1 LGIST
6 FTGSLRSEVNLIE
19 AYTASLKGA
28 IEVSGQNVNVLGMIT
43 AQQFNVTYVSS
54 SVMYQSGSTKFG
66 NSSDD
71 RHEFTGSL
79 HITGSSTFNSTAA
92 KVMEVQ
98 SGTSTGGYVR
108 FTYNGSSNSIGY
120 IGNSNQL
127 SGVGTV
133 SDLELRADTNLT
145 LTAGAAISTSTPS
158 GSVYQVRNTN
168 GASGDHI
175 FKSFNTQILKLDG
188 GTNTATF
195 ADNIILASG
204 KGIDFSA
211 TSNGSGTTTSEL
223 LNDYEEGEWT
233 PTFTTGTSGTIT
245 VDTVN
250 TKARYTKI
258 GRQVTVAGSF
268 YVTSVSS
275 PVGEWRIQGL
285 PFTSNT
291 GTSLRSA
298 VSVFAD
304 GLETTATT
312 SIVGY
317 VDPNVTY
324 ITLYKYA
331 AGIVST
337 MAADVKAGSYV
348 FLTATYNV

>member
-1 LGIST
+1 MTFIDKGTNDNSVVGTFVDINGTNSLGGLAVVGHRKDNQS
-6 FTGSLRSEVNLIE
+6 GLVLR
-19 AYTASLKGA
+19 
-28 IEVSGQNVNVLGMIT
+28 GQNKVANSGAVN
-43 AQQFNVTYVSS
+43 
-54 SVMYQSGSTKFG
+54 
-66 NSSDD
+66 
-71 RHEFTGSL
+71 
-79 HITGSSTFNSTAA
+79 
-92 KVMEVQ
+92 
-98 SGTSTGGYVR
+98 
-108 FTYNGSSNSIGY
+108 GY
-120 IGNSNQL
+120 ITSVIGNAY
-127 SGVGTV
+127 
-133 SDLELRADTNLT
+133 SDNALTT
-145 LTAGAAISTSTPS
+145 LTTGVTGKSISFLGQDTELANLNFNGDLTI
-158 GSVYQVRNTN
+158 TN
-168 GASGDHI
+168 G
-175 FKSFNTQILKLDG
+175 NLVV
-188 GTNTATF
+188 
-195 ADNIILASG
+195 ASG

-312 SIVGY
+312 SIIGY

-331 AGIVST
+331 AGVVST

>member
-1 LGIST
+1 
-6 FTGSLRSEVNLIE
+6 LRSEVNGIE

-28 IEVSGQNVNVLGMIT
+28 AI
-43 AQQFNVTYVSS
+43 VSS
-54 SVMYQSGSTKFG
+54 SQQITNYNLFAVTSSANTFYG
-66 NSSDD
+66 NQTI
-71 RHEFTGSL
+71 TGSL
-79 HITGSSTFNSTAA
+79 NVGAGNITVLRSVGGAAVIVESTAT
-92 KVMEVQ
+92 
-98 SGTSTGGYVR
+98 SGEAT
-108 FTYNGSSNSIGY
+108 
-120 IGNSNQL
+120 
-127 SGVGTV
+127 
-133 SDLELRADTNLT
+133 LT
-145 LTAGAAISTSTPS
+145 LTGKNSSGTVRSSILKYDNADVLRLGSASPIPIQFETNDVARISIASGIS
-158 GSVYQVRNTN
+158 SGDGSVTINTGN
-168 GASGDHI
+168 LI
-175 FKSFNTQILKLDG
+175 M
-188 GTNTATF
+188 GT
-195 ADNIILASG
+195 SG

-291 GTSLRSA
+291 GASLRSA